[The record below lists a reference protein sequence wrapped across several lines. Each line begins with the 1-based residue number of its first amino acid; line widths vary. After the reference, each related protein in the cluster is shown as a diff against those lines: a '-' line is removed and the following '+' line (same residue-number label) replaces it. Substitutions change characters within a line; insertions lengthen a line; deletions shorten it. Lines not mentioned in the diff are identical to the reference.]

1 MNNGFANR
9 MKELRKNKGYTQKK
23 LASLLNIG
31 QTTVANYEQGTRVPD
46 MEKLNKMADL
56 FEVTLDY
63 LLGRSEEIARS
74 TKDAKSKGIDLKTAD
89 KVYLNYLLQGDSEN
103 ARKLIVGFHEDGVN
117 IEYIFFDI
125 LDKVLK
131 EVGVLWEKGTVD
143 VWKEHFISEV
153 TIDVMREIK
162 FREKRKSIKS
172 KSMISLNAG
181 AELHNIGLR
190 MISDILEVEGWN
202 VIYLGCNVPVQ
213 SVVKAIDIEKPKFIA
228 ISITLEYH
236 IDSAIYM
243 ISAIKKYFGKNSPII
258 ILGGSAFSNYEKV
271 CEKTGADYY
280 ARDIDDIR
288 DILKKNKL

>member
-1 MNNGFANR
+1 MNNEFANR
-9 MKELRKNKGYTQKK
+9 IKELRKNKGYTQKE
-23 LASLLNIG
+23 LARLLNIG

-46 MEKLNKMADL
+46 MEKLNNIADL

-63 LLGRSEEIARS
+63 LLGRSEEMAHFKKT
-74 TKDAKSKGIDLKTAD
+74 TKSNSIDLKIAD
-89 KVYLNYLLQGDSEN
+89 KVYLDYLLQGDSEN
-103 ARKLIVGFHEDGVN
+103 ARRFIINLHEDGVN

-125 LDKVLK
+125 LDRVLK
-131 EVGVLWEKGTVD
+131 EVGVLWDKGEVD

-190 MISDILEVEGWN
+190 MISDILDIEGWN

-213 SVVKAIDIEKPKFIA
+213 SVVKAINIEKPKFIA

-243 ISAIKKYFGKNSPII
+243 ISAIKNHFGKNSPII
-258 ILGGSAFSNYEKV
+258 ILGGSAFSNYAKV